1 LPGIATSQVA
11 NNWVFGQYAGVDF
24 GHSPP
29 KTFTSSIYG
38 GNLKAVDTLPANVAS
53 SISDCKGR
61 LLFYTNGCK
70 VWDSTHHLMANGNL
84 KCGKPSQSDVYKA
97 RYTRIIPK
105 PGNPKQYYL
114 FYESNFLKNI
124 NYAVIDMSKNQG
136 KGKVTQKRKKT
147 NFPNGR
153 GGKTI
158 IKHQNNKDFWFVF
171 NNNRLELQAY
181 PITESGIGQP
191 VTTTLSAKLSNSGD
205 LFGIGFESTPN
216 GQYLLSSGYL
226 PEQNNPFVLQGYSG
240 LRFKFDKKTGKFGKA
255 KGLVPIDKINPNY
268 QGNFEP
274 FITGLEASPNNE
286 LIYITVAYTGNSRK
300 KIKVFQIQN
309 APKKPFKT
317 AKEIGKYENFW
328 NLELAPNDKIY
339 IGKRTSINVSNK
351 FLGAIQNP
359 NVRGK
364 GCNVKD
370 SFIDLSPSKAGNGLP
385 SIYRPTPDINFK
397 IQSPCPDTTQF
408 FNLTDTTGWDSTRR
422 NTFVW
427 DFGDGTID
435 TTYQTQHYYDTPG
448 TYEVKLTGLNQCQKE
463 VTRKD
468 SVTIYKDP
476 VAAGFQTDTT
486 VYQCRKAQPAYRDT
500 STNAN
505 QWHYRLQEP
514 AFLADSAPRQDS
526 GQRPTFLLDSTGTF
540 TIRQVA
546 ANPNCSDT
554 AYLQD
559 SVYIEAAPEAQF
571 TLTDTLGCPPYKVTL
586 PDSSTYD
593 SLETG
598 FARWQLKPYS
608 QPDTL
613 YQAQVQGNTDTALT
627 LTDTG
632 YYQVRL
638 QAHNNQGCVDTLTKD
653 SAIYLTPKLAARA
666 QTPVEAICPGD
677 TVRFQDQSKNAD
689 TVTWLFGDG
698 STSGQ
703 ANPRHAYQQTGYYD
717 VTVAAS
723 NGICWD
729 STTYDSLVRVYPTPQ
744 PGFSLSYG
752 RACTPLDVTITSKAT
767 GQVDSTHY
775 AFGNG
780 TTQTAADAQ
789 VTYQQEDSFRIRQ
802 TVTNTFGCQSQDSLQ
817 LTVYESPDA
826 DYTVADTQVFCH
838 AKAFSFDNLSAP
850 EQPQLKDSL
859 LFQWAFGVPSDSVV
873 TEKQADPVKQYSKE
887 GDYPVQLVATNGLCK
902 DSLKEFLKVRLRQK
916 PVLDFSVSDTAYCT
930 PATINLNNATQHA
943 DSFVWTLEGRSDQS
957 TRTPSYTLQEPG
969 TYDVQLRAFS
979 KEGCADTLQKEN
991 FIAVKAEPKARFA
1004 YNPKIGCAPLT
1015 VNFQNQSK
1023 PTDQDQTYTWH
1034 LGNGETLTKAS
1045 PTYTYPEPGRDT
1057 NQIKLIADNGFCA
1070 DTQTQPVTITGFD
1083 GRSEAISLTNVT
1095 VRDNQHIRLTWQ
1107 PHPDGQQ
1114 YQVQRQKPN
1123 SFWRNVATT
1132 DTSTYLDQQVNVQ
1145 TQHYRYRV
1153 KGLDSCGN
1161 ASAPSNMGRNILLEG
1176 ESKGNESATLQWN
1189 PYQEWPRGVSEY
1201 HLQKSGQPG
1210 NLERLTSTADTTYQ
1224 DQDYF
1229 NLKRDSQY
1237 YRVEA
1242 IRRGQPD
1249 IISTSNISALPF
1261 EARLFIPDAFSPNG
1275 DGLNDTFQVNATG
1288 IFNYSLKVYN
1298 RWGELVYESN
1308 NPEAGWDGIYKGEQA
1323 PTGVYFYTLYATGNY
1338 GKPISRE
1345 GPVQLIR

>member
-1 LPGIATSQVA
+1 MSKNGGKGVVTQKGKKISPFGSRYVTVVKQQNNRDFWLVMLFYNGNKNRFQINAYPVTSGGIGAPVVSTGFNDLSNPSNPLRSLKATPNGERLITTAGVDYSYTSQYKYIGAIFDFNKKRGKVVKKQGLIPRSKFNPPLQENEVFAIDIAASSNNEYIYVTSQNDNLYQIKNTINKPHKTATKVA
-11 NNWVFGQYAGVDF
+11 NNVIAG
-24 GHSPP
+24 
-29 KTFTSSIYG
+29 
-38 GNLKAVDTLPANVAS
+38 
-53 SISDCKGR
+53 
-61 LLFYTNGCK
+61 
-70 VWDSTHHLMANGNL
+70 
-84 KCGKPSQSDVYKA
+84 
-97 RYTRIIPK
+97 
-105 PGNPKQYYL
+105 
-114 FYESNFLKNI
+114 NI
-124 NYAVIDMSKNQG
+124 Q
-136 KGKVTQKRKKT
+136 
-147 NFPNGR
+147 
-153 GGKTI
+153 
-158 IKHQNNKDFWFVF
+158 
-171 NNNRLELQAY
+171 
-181 PITESGIGQP
+181 
-191 VTTTLSAKLSNSGD
+191 
-205 LFGIGFESTPN
+205 
-216 GQYLLSSGYL
+216 
-226 PEQNNPFVLQGYSG
+226 
-240 LRFKFDKKTGKFGKA
+240 
-255 KGLVPIDKINPNY
+255 
-268 QGNFEP
+268 
-274 FITGLEASPNNE
+274 
-286 LIYITVAYTGNSRK
+286 
-300 KIKVFQIQN
+300 
-309 APKKPFKT
+309 
-317 AKEIGKYENFW
+317 
-328 NLELAPNDKIY
+328 LAANDKIY
-339 IGKRTSINVSNK
+339 YDYVIPNTNCSKPACFSSHLGVIN
-351 FLGAIQNP
+351 NP
-359 NVRGK
+359 NAK
-364 GCNVKD
+364 AKSLNIQD
-370 SFIDLSPSKAGNGLP
+370 SVINLSPATSGVDFPN
-385 SIYRPTPDINFK
+385 IYRPTPDLKFK
-397 IQSPCPDTTQF
+397 VKNCPDTTQF
-408 FNLTDTTGWDSTRR
+408 LNLTDTTGWDSTRR

-448 TYEVKLTGLNQCQKE
+448 TYEVTLTALNQCQKE

-486 VYQCRKAQPAYRDT
+486 VYQCRKAQPTYRDT

-526 GQRPTFLLDSTGTF
+526 GQRPTFLVDSTGTF

-546 ANPNCSDT
+546 ANRNCSDT
-554 AYLQD
+554 AYFQD
-559 SVYIEAAPEAQF
+559 SVYVEATPEAQF
-571 TLTDTLGCPPYKVTL
+571 TLTDTLDCPPYQVTL

-593 SLETG
+593 SLATG

-608 QPDTL
+608 RPDTL

-627 LTDTG
+627 LKNTG
-632 YYQVRL
+632 YYEVRL
-638 QAHNNQGCVDTLTKD
+638 LAHNNQGCVDTLTKD

-666 QTPVEAICPGD
+666 QTPVQAICPGD
-677 TVRFQDQSKNAD
+677 TVSFRDQSTNAD
-689 TVTWLFGDG
+689 TATWLFGDG

-723 NGICWD
+723 NGVCWD
-729 STTYDSLVRVYPTPQ
+729 TTTYDSLVRVYPTPQ

-752 RACTPLDVTITSKAT
+752 LACTPLDVTVTSKAK
-767 GQVDSTHY
+767 GQIDSTHY

-789 VTYQQEDSFRIRQ
+789 VTYQQEDSFRIQQ
-802 TVTNTFGCQSQDSLQ
+802 TVTNTFGCQREDSLQ

-850 EQPQLKDSL
+850 EQPQLQDSL
-859 LFQWAFGVPSDSVV
+859 LFQWAFGVPGDSVV

-916 PVLDFSVSDTAYCT
+916 PVLDFSASDTTHCT
-930 PATINLNNATQHA
+930 PATLNLNNATRHA
-943 DSFVWTLEGRSDQS
+943 DSFVWTLEGRPDQS

-969 TYDVQLRAFS
+969 TYDMQLRAFS
-979 KEGCADTLQKEN
+979 KEGCADTLEKDN
-991 FIAVKAEPKARFA
+991 FIAVKAQPKARFV
-1004 YNPKIGCAPLT
+1004 YNPKIGCAPLI
-1015 VNFQNQSK
+1015 VDFRNQSQ

-1057 NQIKLIADNGFCA
+1057 NQVKLIADNGFCA
-1070 DTQTQPVTITGFD
+1070 DTQTQPVTITGFY

-1095 VRDNQHIRLTWQ
+1095 VKDNQHIRLKWQ

-1114 YQVQRQKPN
+1114 YRVQRKKLNDP
-1123 SFWRNVATT
+1123 WLNVATT

-1145 TQHYRYRV
+1145 THHYRYRV

-1161 ASAPSNMGRNILLEG
+1161 ASLPSNTGRNILLEG
-1176 ESKGNESATLQWN
+1176 KSKGNESATLQWN
-1189 PYQEWPRGVSEY
+1189 PYQEWPQGVREY

-1210 NLERLTSTADTTYQ
+1210 NFERLTSTTDTTYQ
-1224 DQDYF
+1224 DQGYF
-1229 NLKRDSQY
+1229 NPKRDSQY

-1242 IRRGQPD
+1242 IRRGQPEV
-1249 IISTSNISALPF
+1249 ISTSNIRALPF

-1308 NPEAGWDGIYKGEQA
+1308 NPEAGWDGTYKGEQA
-1323 PTGVYFYTLYATGNY
+1323 PVGVYFYTLYATGNY